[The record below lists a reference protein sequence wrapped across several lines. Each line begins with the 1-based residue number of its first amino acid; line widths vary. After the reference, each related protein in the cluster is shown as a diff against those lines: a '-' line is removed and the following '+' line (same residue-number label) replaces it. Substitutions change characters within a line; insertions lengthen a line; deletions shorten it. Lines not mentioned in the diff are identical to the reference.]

1 MSEAEERA
9 KEGRTLSGFRFT
21 EQMCPGHEKPR
32 AFDISETDPHAS
44 ASELGHL
51 KEGSLTNHNLMSSQ
65 IKMGNIKIC
74 LVVDY
79 ARLVSVT
86 HRSFPHRTSI
96 LFHNPE
102 QFQPEHLQE
111 WQWEKGIL
119 RPLGRINTNSTW

>member
-1 MSEAEERA
+1 
-9 KEGRTLSGFRFT
+9 
-21 EQMCPGHEKPR
+21 MCPAHEKPR
-32 AFDISETDPHAS
+32 AFDIIETDPHAP

-51 KEGSLTNHNLMSSQ
+51 KEGSLTNQSLTSSQ

-96 LFHNPE
+96 LFRNPE

-119 RPLGRINTNSTW
+119 SPLGRINTNSTW

>member
-1 MSEAEERA
+1 
-9 KEGRTLSGFRFT
+9 
-21 EQMCPGHEKPR
+21 MCPDHEKPR
-32 AFDISETDPHAS
+32 AFDTIKTDPNAP
-44 ASELGHL
+44 ASELSNL
-51 KEGSLTNHNLMSSQ
+51 KEGSLTNQSLMSSQ
-65 IKMGNIKIC
+65 IKMGNKKIC

-96 LFHNPE
+96 LFHNQD

-119 RPLGRINTNSTW
+119 PPLGHINTNSTWEKGKGISEYQIFADTW